1 MSMIA
6 IEKLLVSGPDCL
18 FFGGGS
24 VPILLAYFLG
34 EGCWGVPKYHF
45 VWGRATHVDLLQ
57 DEINLTISKSMKLWK
72 RC

>member
-24 VPILLAYFLG
+24 VPILIAYFLG
-34 EGCWGVPKYHF
+34 EGVLGCTQIPFCMGTCHTRRSPS
-45 VWGRATHVDLLQ
+45 R
-57 DEINLTISKSMKLWK
+57 
-72 RC
+72 